1 MSFLLERRF
10 RTKTNLE
17 HSDLED
23 LLIDVPWGSVLG
35 HLLLNNYMCEFF
47 LFIIELNIA
56 NHADDA
62 TLYDCET
69 NLIGVENESLK
80 VFEANDTKS
89 HAILKVH

>member
-1 MSFLLERRF
+1 MAKLNGYWSSYKSIKLILSFLLERRF

-56 NHADDA
+56 NHADDLLS
-62 TLYDCET
+62 TIVKQIWLE
-69 NLIGVENESLK
+69 
-80 VFEANDTKS
+80 
-89 HAILKVH
+89 